1 MGRAFNRG
9 LDKDDQK
16 EGLLKRLKNVEDK
29 SEKQFIAINN
39 KTKGIKKWHR
49 MTKGI
54 EWNALINE
62 IDGVEE
68 NFNYKKMKT
77 TGSSRTVYDFSVYRT
92 FNELYRDIY

>member
-39 KTKGIKKWHR
+39 KTKDIKKWHR
-49 MTKGI
+49 MKC
-54 EWNALINE
+54 
-62 IDGVEE
+62 
-68 NFNYKKMKT
+68 FN
-77 TGSSRTVYDFSVYRT
+77 
-92 FNELYRDIY
+92 